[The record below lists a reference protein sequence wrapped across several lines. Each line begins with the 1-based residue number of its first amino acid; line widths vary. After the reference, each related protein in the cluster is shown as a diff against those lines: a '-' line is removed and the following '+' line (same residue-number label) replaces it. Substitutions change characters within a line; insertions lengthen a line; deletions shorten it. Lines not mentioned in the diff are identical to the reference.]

1 MQIMAIR
8 PRKPQRHAARPAF
21 GAACARA
28 FPIRFCSRHALHRA
42 DRPLSI
48 QHQVQVA
55 TI

>member
-8 PRKPQRHAARPAF
+8 PRKPQHHSALPAF
-21 GAACARA
+21 GAVFARP
-28 FPIRFCSRHALHRA
+28 FPIRFCSRHALHQA

-48 QHQVQVA
+48 QHQIQVA